1 MEASKLFVPGMW
13 ECPQCG
19 FVQMNNVLSPAG
31 VFASTAPELRPC
43 PNDGRDMQPV
53 TWEKHAK
60 GLDEM
65 LGKVLDEREWL
76 LKQLNRFAPWRVFKI
91 NDCDWWM
98 ACTLEQAC
106 DGYRDE
112 YGVDG
117 IDVNPD
123 DPPRVMTV
131 EELDKLTFIDRE
143 KYDPMEPGQ
152 WECLCGCG
160 ERCTLADRWSGHA
173 YEHSHGYPA
182 GHCETRNIHKRTFA
196 EELARR
202 IAAGPRVELF
212 ATTEE

>member
-19 FVQMNNVLSPAG
+19 FTQMNNVLSPAG
-31 VFASTAPELRPC
+31 VFASTTPELRPC

-60 GLDEM
+60 QLEKSFGE
-65 LGKVLDEREWL
+65 VLDERTEL
-76 LKQLNRFAPWRVFKI
+76 LKHLERFAPWRVWVV
-91 NDCDWWM
+91 NECDWWLG
-98 ACTLEQAC
+98 CTAEEVVKSARAAYALTDDDFLSEPQMLSLGALE
-106 DGYRDE
+106 
-112 YGVDG
+112 
-117 IDVNPD
+117 
-123 DPPRVMTV
+123 T
-131 EELDKLTFIDRE
+131 LTFIDRE
-143 KYDPMEPGQ
+143 KYDPMEPEQ

-160 ERCTLADRWSGHA
+160 ERCTLADRWNGHA

-182 GHCETRNIHKRTFA
+182 GHCETRNVHKRTFA